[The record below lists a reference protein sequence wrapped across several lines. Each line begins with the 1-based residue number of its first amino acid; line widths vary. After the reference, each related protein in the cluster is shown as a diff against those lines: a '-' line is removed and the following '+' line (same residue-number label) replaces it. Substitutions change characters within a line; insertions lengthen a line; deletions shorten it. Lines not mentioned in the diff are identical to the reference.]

1 MQVSMRLPVAFSVRD
16 EHEFF
21 PMLHLMTRMNPKLR
35 VTQAVTGR
43 HVNGG
48 CTVLWGLVY
57 LDGERLTRQDV
68 KAALR
73 EAGFDFQHGQRV
85 PTLTGISGQPTQMED
100 QEREQRDDSFADL
113 HVGELVE
120 SISIYYSR

>member
-21 PMLHLMTRMNPKLR
+21 PMLYLMARMNPKLL
-35 VTQAVTGR
+35 VTQVVTGR

-48 CTVLWGLVY
+48 CTMLWGLVY
-57 LDGERLTRQDV
+57 QDGQRLTQQDV

-73 EAGFDFQHGQRV
+73 EAGFDFQHSQRI
-85 PTLTGISGQPTQMED
+85 PPLIEISVQTTQTED
-100 QEREQRDDSFADL
+100 HEQEWRAEPIADRHL
-113 HVGELVE
+113 GELIE
-120 SISIYYSR
+120 SIAVYYSR

>member
-21 PMLHLMTRMNPKLR
+21 PMLYLMARINPKLR
-35 VTQAVTGR
+35 VTQVVTGR

-48 CTVLWGLVY
+48 CTMLWGLVY
-57 LDGERLTRQDV
+57 QDGQRLTQPDV

-73 EAGFDFQHGQRV
+73 DAGFDFQHSQRI
-85 PTLTGISGQPTQMED
+85 PPLTDISGPPTQRED
-100 QEREQRDDSFADL
+100 PERRDDSCADR

-120 SISIYYSR
+120 SISIYYSK